1 MSNKLILL
9 LLSLLLSFSFILLS
23 KYEDRQVLRSL
34 DFGVTVKVQEK
45 IDISSHLRAK
55 IFIDNLMEGATF
67 LASPI
72 FSSLMVLLLIFLA
85 TKNRFAIPVLF
96 LLLVG
101 GEIVGKT
108 IVHHPSPPFFM
119 IKHTTT
125 MFPANYI
132 NEQFSY
138 PSGHAARAVFLSLV
152 LFSLIKKRLS
162 LVLGLGMYVLLVSVS
177 RIYLGHHWFSDVVGG
192 LLLGSSLGV
201 LTWMSVGT
209 YNTKT
214 MSD

>member
-34 DFGVTVKVQEK
+34 DFAVTVKVQEK
-45 IDISSHLRAK
+45 IDNSSHLRAK

-108 IVHHPSPPFFM
+108 IVHHPPPPFFM
-119 IKHTTT
+119 IKHTMT